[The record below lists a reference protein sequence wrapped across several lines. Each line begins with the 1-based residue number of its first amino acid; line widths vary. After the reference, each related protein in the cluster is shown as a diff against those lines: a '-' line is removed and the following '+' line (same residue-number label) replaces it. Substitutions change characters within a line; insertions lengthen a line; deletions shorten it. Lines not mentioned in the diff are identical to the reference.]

1 MCVKIRIFGCVYINI
16 YVYVRIYIHTYKYD
30 IHKQGL
36 LSTVLSELT
45 ERAAA
50 RFVRRVLNPSSPSS
64 DRKVSSSIL
73 TPAII

>member
-1 MCVKIRIFGCVYINI
+1 MYLYEYLYN
-16 YVYVRIYIHTYKYD
+16 